1 MSLFSRIGGFF
12 RNVVSGGASSHDVEV
27 REEVHDYIAQEFG
40 EEEELVEIWTDA
52 VEDNI
57 GDVDELH
64 DFALDMHGADLFRIG
79 WVDDGAN
86 SDERQAARDEFF
98 DLMEAYDISRD
109 EFDWDAWRDW
119 YEDA

>member
-1 MSLFSRIGGFF
+1 MSIFSRVTGFF
-12 RNVVSGGASSHDVEV
+12 RNVIGNNHDAEV
-27 REEVHDYIAQEFG
+27 REEVHEYIKQEFG
-40 EEEELVEIWTDA
+40 EEDELIEIWTDA

-57 GDVDELH
+57 GDMDELK
-64 DFALDMHGADLFRIG
+64 DFAMDANGAELFRVG

-86 SDERQAARDEFF
+86 HDERQAARDEFF